1 LHLHGSANGGNGGK
15 DFFWETCFVF
25 GLLLNACMFLVGG
38 CFSVALFGGLLLC
51 VYDMWLGLWLGLS
64 AGPGGGFC
72 LPFVCMEKFL
82 LELVVV

>member
-1 LHLHGSANGGNGGK
+1 MALPTGVTGENTSFGK
-15 DFFWETCFVF
+15 LVLCLVFCSMLACF
-25 GLLLNACMFLVGG
+25 LLGVA
-38 CFSVALFGGLLLC
+38 FSVALFGGLLLC

>member
-1 LHLHGSANGGNGGK
+1 MAIGGK
-15 DFFWETCFVF
+15 WRGKDDFSSGKLALCLVF
-25 GLLLNACMFLVGG
+25 YCSNACTFLVGG
-38 CFSVALFGGLLLC
+38 CFSVALIGGLLLC

-82 LELVVV
+82 LALVVV